1 MGKLY
6 RDNVHTTVTHRESTC
21 ILSTFWVRILVEKV
35 MIFSMIFRTFVDGKT
50 VQRQRTRKSAT
61 SRFYWYLQYFLM
73 IFLITE
79 TDRVG
84 RNYIK

>member
-1 MGKLY
+1 MIFFRPKMFIQIQVFSEYKFHQKML
-6 RDNVHTTVTHRESTC
+6 
-21 ILSTFWVRILVEKV
+21 
-35 MIFSMIFRTFVDGKT
+35 IFSMISRTFIDGKT

-61 SRFYWYLQYFLM
+61 SRFYWYLQYFST

-84 RNYIK
+84 RNYKK